1 MQPSRV
7 RSRGPRVLALAAG
20 FLVLT
25 AGTQSDAPPQYH
37 TYEQMTAALRQLVRS
52 HSGLATMASLG
63 KSREGRDIWVVEIA
77 NRGGTPVGDR
87 PGLLLASS
95 FEGDHLVGSELALAT
110 VEHFLTQ
117 YESDAD
123 VRERLDNHVLYV
135 IPRVNPDAAEQM
147 FADVRTGRRTNL
159 TPYDDD
165 NDARTDEDGP
175 EDLNGDGVI
184 TLMRARDPLGPYV
197 THPDDARLMKKAEPA
212 KGEAG
217 VYQLYWEGIDDDGD
231 GFLNEDWIGGVDL
244 NRNFQHEYP
253 YYAPDAGR
261 HMVSEPESRA
271 LMAFMVAHRN
281 IAMVLTFGES
291 DNLVSAPG
299 SDGKLASPKVVSQY
313 DFVDAAVA
321 EARSVGVFAPP
332 RGSFFG
338 FGGFRGGFR
347 PPSDAAAQTASRRP
361 PAQRP
366 ATAVDRADL
375 EYFKKIG
382 EQYRQITEV
391 KDLAT
396 TRTPKGAFFEWAYYQ
411 FGVPA
416 FSTPGWGPVEKAAPA
431 DTAAAE
437 APDPA
442 PARAPGGR
450 AAARPGGG
458 AGQAADE
465 GVDLKL
471 LKWMEAQGI
480 DGFVAWQPYQ
490 HPDLG
495 EVEIGGFK
503 PYVLTNPPAD
513 ELPRLGEAHAR
524 FATYLMSLFPA
535 VRIADVAVT
544 DHGGGVFEIT
554 ADVANTGFLPTALAQ
569 GVRARAV
576 APVMVQLGIEPAALV
591 SGDAKTSF
599 IQTLDGSGAR
609 KRFTWLIRGQL
620 GARVELRVRS
630 QKSGLDST
638 TITLR

>member
-7 RSRGPRVLALAAG
+7 RSRVPKVLALAAG

-25 AGTQSDAPPQYH
+25 AGIQSEAPPQYRS
-37 TYEQMTAALRQLVRS
+37 YDQMTAALRQTVRA
-52 HSGLATMASLG
+52 HSRLATMESLG
-63 KSREGRDIWVVEIA
+63 KSQEGRDIWVIEIA
-77 NRGGTPVGDR
+77 NRSGTPLADR
-87 PGLLLASS
+87 PGLLVAAA
-95 FEGDHLVGSELALAT
+95 FEGDHLVGSELAVAT

-117 YESDAD
+117 YESDPD
-123 VRERLDNHVLYV
+123 VRERLDHHVLYV
-135 IPRVNPDAAEQM
+135 IPRMNPDAAEQM
-147 FADVRTGRRTNL
+147 FADVQTGRRTNL

-197 THPDDARLMKKAEPA
+197 LHPDDARLMKKAEPV

-217 VYQLYWEGIDDDGD
+217 TYQLYWEGVDDDGD
-231 GFLNEDWIGGVDL
+231 GFLNEDWAGGVDL

-261 HMVSEPESRA
+261 HMVSEAESRA

-291 DNLVSAPG
+291 DNLVAAPG
-299 SDGKLASPKVVSQY
+299 SDGRLAAPKAISQY
-313 DFVDAAVA
+313 DFADAAIA

-332 RGSFFG
+332 RSSFFR
-338 FGGFRGGFR
+338 FGGFRGGR
-347 PPSDAAAQTASRRP
+347 PPADAAAESASRRP
-361 PAQRP
+361 AAQRP
-366 ATAVDRADL
+366 ATTVDRGDV
-375 EYFKKIG
+375 EYFTTVSDK
-382 EQYRQITEV
+382 YREITEV
-391 KDLAT
+391 KEVAT
-396 TRTPKGAFFEWAYYQ
+396 TRAPKGAFFEWAYYQ

-416 FSTPGWGPVEKAAPA
+416 FSTPGWGPVPKEAPA
-431 DTAAAE
+431 DTAAAAD
-437 APDPA
+437 APR
-442 PARAPGGR
+442 PARPPAGAR
-450 AAARPGGG
+450 AGARPGGG
-458 AGQAADE
+458 AGPGTDE

-471 LKWMEAQGI
+471 LQWMDAQGI

-495 EVEIGGFK
+495 EVEIGGFR
-503 PYVLTNPPAD
+503 PYALTNPPAA
-513 ELPRLGEAHAR
+513 ELPRLGDAHAR
-524 FATYLMSLFPA
+524 FATYLMSLFPE
-535 VRIADVAVT
+535 VRIADVTVT

-554 ADVANTGFLPTALAQ
+554 ADVANEGFLPTALAQ

-576 APVMVQLGIEPAALV
+576 APVMVQLGVDPSAIV
-591 SGDAKTSF
+591 TGDAKTSF
-599 IQTLDGSGAR
+599 IPTLDGSGAR
-609 KRFTWLIRGQL
+609 KRYTWVIRGQA

-630 QKSGLDST
+630 QKSGFDST

>member
-1 MQPSRV
+1 MLS
-7 RSRGPRVLALAAG
+7 LAAG

-25 AGTQSDAPPQYH
+25 AGIQSDAPPQYRS
-37 TYEQMTAALRQLVRS
+37 YEQMTAALRQLVRS
-52 HSGLATMASLG
+52 HASLATMESLG
-63 KSREGRDIWVVEIA
+63 KSWEGRDIWVVEIA
-77 NRGGTPVGDR
+77 NRSGSTVGDR
-87 PGLLLASS
+87 PALLVAAS

-123 VRERLDNHVLYV
+123 VRERLDSHVLYV

-147 FADVRTGRRTNL
+147 FADVRTGRKTNL

-165 NDARTDEDGP
+165 NDARADEDGP

-197 THPDDARLMKKAEPA
+197 THSDDARLMKKAEPA

-217 VYQLYWEGIDDDGD
+217 AYALYWEGVDDDGD
-231 GFLNEDWIGGVDL
+231 GYLNEDWTGGVDL

-299 SDGKLASPKVVSQY
+299 SDGKLASPKATAQY
-313 DFVDAAVA
+313 DFAAAAIA
-321 EARSVGVFAPP
+321 EARSVGVVAPP
-332 RGSFFG
+332 RSSFFG
-338 FGGFRGGFR
+338 FGGFRFGGR
-347 PPSDAAAQTASRRP
+347 PTGEAAQPSAARRP
-361 PAQRP
+361 PPERP
-366 ATAVDRADL
+366 ATTVDRADL
-375 EYFKKIG
+375 EYFKKISD
-382 EQYRQITEV
+382 EYREITEV
-391 KDLAT
+391 KDVAS
-396 TRTPKGAFFEWAYYQ
+396 TRAPKGAFFEWAYFQ

-416 FSTPGWGPVEKAAPA
+416 FSTPGWGPVEEEAPA
-431 DTAAAE
+431 DTAAAA
-437 APDPA
+437 AP
-442 PARAPGGR
+442 RAPRPPAAR
-450 AAARPGGG
+450 AAARPDGGPG
-458 AGQAADE
+458 ADE

-471 LKWMEAQGI
+471 LKWMDAQEI

-495 EVEIGGFK
+495 EVEIGGFR
-503 PYVLTNPPAD
+503 PYVLTNPPAAD
-513 ELPRLGEAHAR
+513 LPRLGEAHAR

-535 VRIADVAVT
+535 VGIADVAVT

-554 ADVANTGFLPTALAQ
+554 AEVANTGFLPTALAQ

-576 APVMVQLGIEPAALV
+576 APVMVQLGVEPSAIV
-591 SGDAKTSF
+591 TGDAKTSF

-609 KRFTWLIRGQL
+609 KRFTWLIRGQP
-620 GARVELRVRS
+620 GAQVTLRVRS
-630 QKSGLDST
+630 QKSGFDST